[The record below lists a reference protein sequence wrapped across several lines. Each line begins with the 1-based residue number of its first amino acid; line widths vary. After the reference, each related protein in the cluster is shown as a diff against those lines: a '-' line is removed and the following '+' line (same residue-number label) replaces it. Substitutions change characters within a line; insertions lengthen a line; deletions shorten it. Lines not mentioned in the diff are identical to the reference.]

1 MSFQIFLTLN
11 SAILQT
17 ANFFALKH
25 RPLFL
30 LVFIEEIKNENRMYK
45 IYEGIP
51 NIAMIDVVNRQV
63 KEIKSTHM
71 LFIDFVQ

>member
-11 SAILQT
+11 STILQT

-25 RPLFL
+25 RPLFCF
-30 LVFIEEIKNENRMYK
+30 VFIEEIKNKNRMYK

-63 KEIKSTHM
+63 KEIKSAHM